1 LEAIS
6 YPQVTVR
13 STKPKNLVL
22 IFAVGINRSLN
33 YFTQELNQIW
43 LKNETGGKT

>member
-13 STKPKNLVL
+13 SAKPKNLVF

-33 YFTQELNQIW
+33 YLELNLIW
-43 LKNETGGKT
+43 LRNAAGGKT